1 MQGPQNKKKT
11 YRLLRHQTE
20 FINDT
25 QHRIVGL
32 VGGFRAGKTY
42 AAVHKA
48 VKLAFLNKG
57 LHGALM
63 EPVQSMI
70 RGTLMPVVDKVLKQD
85 LGWTER
91 TADNRSG
98 QYTYRKSNPESI
110 VIHFPEG
117 DTIIYLCGAEN
128 YDRLAGKT
136 LAWFGIDEIDRCSS
150 KEIAIAAFKEATAR
164 LTNGPCVQGFCTS
177 TPEGFAFLHW
187 YFVENALDDKGQVR
201 RDRKLHKARTQD
213 NPYVPSSYITS
224 IRTNYTPK
232 QAEAYLN
239 GEFVNLVSGNVYH
252 AFDRAANS
260 TTKTLRDFLDC
271 ILHVGMDFN
280 VGAMSA
286 VLSVVDKGI
295 VYTLDE
301 IVGEANTEAMIRR
314 LKGQYAHWAR
324 RQGGLIVYPDSSGKS
339 ASANA
344 SVSSIAQLRQA
355 GFECRYSGNN
365 PSIMKE
371 RVPAVNAIFKSQQ
384 EVNGQWVP
392 LHRCFVNLTACPTLV
407 KGLEQQGFDP
417 HTGKPDKTQGLDHC
431 LDAFGYFIH
440 NRFPVRS
447 GGTFTVHR

>member
-1 MQGPQNKKKT
+1 MQQQKKKI
-11 YRLLRHQTE
+11 YHLLRHQCD

-48 VKLAFLNKG
+48 IKLAFLNKG

-70 RGTLMPVVDKVLKQD
+70 RGTLMPVIDKVFKED
-85 LGWTER
+85 LRWEDGK
-91 TADNRSG
+91 
-98 QYTYRKSNPESI
+98 QYTYRKSNPESL

-150 KEIAIAAFKEATAR
+150 KEIALAAFKEATAR
-164 LTNGPCVQGFCTS
+164 LTNGPCVQGFVTS
-177 TPEGFAFLHW
+177 TPEGFHFLHH
-187 YFVENALDDKGQVR
+187 YFVENGVDERGKPR
-201 RDRKLHKARTQD
+201 TDRKLYKAKTAD
-213 NPYVPSSYITS
+213 NPYIPSSYITS

-239 GEFVNLVSGNVYH
+239 GDFVNMASGNVYH
-252 AFDRAANS
+252 AFDRDVNH
-260 TTKTLRDFLDC
+260 TTKTVADFPDH
-271 ILHVGMDFN
+271 ILHIGMDFN

-286 VLSVVDKGI
+286 VISVVDKSI
-295 VYTLDE
+295 VYTLAE
-301 IVGEANTEAMIRR
+301 ITGELDTDAMIRR
-314 LKGQYAHWAR
+314 IKTDYAAWAR
-324 RQGGLIVYPDSSGKS
+324 RQGGVIIYPDSSGKS

-344 SVSSIAQLRQA
+344 SISSIAKLKAA
-355 GFECRYSGNN
+355 GFECRYNGNN

-371 RVPAVNAIFKSQQ
+371 RVPAMNAIFKTQQ
-384 EVNGQWVP
+384 LVDGEWKPNY
-392 LHRCFVNLTACPTLV
+392 RCFVNLPKCPILV
-407 KGLEQQGFDP
+407 KGLEQQGFGPD
-417 HTGKPDKTQGLDHC
+417 GKPDKTSGLDHC
-431 LDAFGYFIH
+431 LDAMGYFIA
-440 NRFPVRS
+440 NQFPVRPH
-447 GGTFTVHR
+447 GTARVLR

>member
-1 MQGPQNKKKT
+1 MLKPQKKKT
-11 YRLLRHQTE
+11 YRLLKHQTD

-25 QHRIVGL
+25 EHRIVGL

-70 RGTLMPVVDKVLKQD
+70 RGTLMPVIDKVFKDD
-85 LGWTER
+85 LQWEDGK
-91 TADNRSG
+91 

-117 DTIIYLCGAEN
+117 DSIIYLCGAEN

-150 KEIAIAAFKEATAR
+150 KEVALAAFKEATAR
-164 LTNGPCVQGFCTS
+164 LTNGPCVQGFVTS
-177 TPEGFAFLHW
+177 TPEGFHFLHH
-187 YFVENALDDKGQVR
+187 YFVENGVDENGKER
-201 RDRKLHKARTQD
+201 TDRKLHRAKTAD

-224 IRTNYTPK
+224 IRTNYTQK

-239 GEFVNLVSGNVYH
+239 GDFVNMVSGNVYH
-252 AFDRAANS
+252 AFDRNANS
-260 TTKTLRDFLDC
+260 TTKTLRDFPDH

-286 VLSVVDKGI
+286 VLSVVDNGT
-295 VYTLDE
+295 VYTLAE
-301 IVGEANTEAMIRR
+301 LVGEANTEALIRR
-314 LKGQYAHWAR
+314 LKTQFAQWAK
-324 RQGGLIVYPDSSGKS
+324 RQGGIIVYPDSSGKN

-344 SVSSIAQLRQA
+344 SISSITLLKQA
-355 GFECRYSGNN
+355 GFECRYTGNN

-384 EVNGQWVP
+384 EKDGQWVP
-392 LHRCFVNLTACPTLV
+392 LHRCFVNLAACPTLV

-417 HTGKPDKTQGLDHC
+417 NTGKPDKTSGLDHC

-447 GGTFTVHR
+447 AGTLNVYR